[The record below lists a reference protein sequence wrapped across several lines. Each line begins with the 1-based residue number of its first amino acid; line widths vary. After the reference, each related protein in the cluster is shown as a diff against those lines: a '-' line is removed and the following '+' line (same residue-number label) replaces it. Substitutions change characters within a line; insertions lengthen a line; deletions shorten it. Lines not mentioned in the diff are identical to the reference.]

1 MPGIIDSLFVALKL
15 DPDNF
20 LTGKKSVLRESA
32 DMKAQLK
39 KDADE
44 SEAHARRT
52 TQAWSPEAIKRQ
64 KAAKA
69 QAEADEKARKEREK
83 ADREQI
89 ERNKKVS
96 ESWAEIGK
104 AALTTM
110 AIIVSAKGIADYV
123 ANTSRQMAQLKVAA
137 DNAGLSV
144 RDLFTMGEVVRANGG
159 DSKAAQASMTG
170 MAATLQGWR
179 SGMAIPDKNFMF
191 AFSSIGGD
199 LAKDTP
205 LSLFQKF
212 ANWSTGK
219 SNQRVTQLGQMLG
232 FDEGS
237 IAEARKGG
245 RAVAGDIGKMSQYA
259 PTDADAKALADVN
272 AALVVLADGAEK
284 AGRDLV
290 REFAPDIERAAKAI
304 AKMMDAMEP
313 FLRLAS
319 KLPLGI
325 LRAGT
330 HVSEDVSKGDWGAA
344 AKDWLGTLP
353 PVRIGSAI
361 LHALSK
367 KGGGTGGAGGAPAVS
382 NADADAAFGALI
394 HRESNGQQFTG
405 GRVTTSTKGAIGIAQ
420 IMPGTGPIA
429 AKLAGLQWDP
439 GRYLNDAAY
448 NLALGKAYF
457 RHLMQKFGGNV
468 EQAWAAYN
476 WGPGHVAKAVQKYG
490 TDWLQHAPLETRNY
504 VAANERYL
512 SGQGGGTQ
520 IHVDHMAV
528 HSRAA
533 DAAGIASDIRKHLT
547 NTALVGQ
554 ANSGLR

>member
-1 MPGIIDSLFVALKL
+1 
-15 DPDNF
+15 
-20 LTGKKSVLRESA
+20 
-32 DMKAQLK
+32 
-39 KDADE
+39 
-44 SEAHARRT
+44 
-52 TQAWSPEAIKRQ
+52 
-64 KAAKA
+64 
-69 QAEADEKARKEREK
+69 
-83 ADREQI
+83 
-89 ERNKKVS
+89 
-96 ESWAEIGK
+96 
-104 AALTTM
+104 
-110 AIIVSAKGIADYV
+110 
-123 ANTSRQMAQLKVAA
+123 
-137 DNAGLSV
+137 
-144 RDLFTMGEVVRANGG
+144 
-159 DSKAAQASMTG
+159 
-170 MAATLQGWR
+170 
-179 SGMAIPDKNFMF
+179 
-191 AFSSIGGD
+191 
-199 LAKDTP
+199 
-205 LSLFQKF
+205 
-212 ANWSTGK
+212 
-219 SNQRVTQLGQMLG
+219 
-232 FDEGS
+232 
-237 IAEARKGG
+237 
-245 RAVAGDIGKMSQYA
+245 
-259 PTDADAKALADVN
+259 
-272 AALVVLADGAEK
+272 
-284 AGRDLV
+284 LV

-490 TDWLQHAPLETRNY
+490 TDWLQHTPLETRNY

-520 IHVDHMAV
+520 IHVDHMEV